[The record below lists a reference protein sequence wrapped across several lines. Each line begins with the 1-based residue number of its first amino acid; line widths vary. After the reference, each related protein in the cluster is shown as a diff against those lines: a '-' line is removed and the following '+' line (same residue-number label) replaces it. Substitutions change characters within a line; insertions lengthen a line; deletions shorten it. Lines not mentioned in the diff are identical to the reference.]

1 MQEDALTRLALIT
14 DLRHALDSSEF
25 AVFYQPI
32 VSVRDG
38 MPVGAEALVRWHHPR
53 RGLVAPAEFVGVA
66 ESTGL
71 IVAIVIIV
79 LLLLCGC
86 GIGGVLLF
94 NSGSK
99 SSTGS
104 TVAPVKPDPAKAP
117 LRPGPV
123 KVASKPD
130 NLVAAV
136 VRRVLFY
143 TLLTLVAAF
152 FALPLLWLVF
162 TPFDRHPSLSVKLPE
177 FTLDN
182 FRLLLQN
189 PYALS
194 SLKNSV
200 FIAGGAMVMVVVF
213 AALAAYALSR
223 VRIPGRDALL
233 YGLLLLSSIVTGTAA
248 MVPIFL
254 LMFQLNLIDSRTGV
268 SLVLAGGL
276 LPAAIFILKDFM
288 DATPRSY
295 EESARVFGASP
306 LQVLRHIVLPIAR
319 PGLATIAVWAL
330 VNAWGD
336 FLIAFILLRDPDK
349 SPAGVVM
356 YTFYTEGGQ
365 ANLPLISAFSLLYA
379 IPVVAMY
386 LFVSRRYGF
395 RFHGGIKG

>member
-1 MQEDALTRLALIT
+1 MNPAAAAPRVN
-14 DLRHALDSSEF
+14 RSN
-25 AVFYQPI
+25 
-32 VSVRDG
+32 
-38 MPVGAEALVRWHHPR
+38 ALV
-53 RGLVAPAEFVGVA
+53 G
-66 ESTGL
+66 
-71 IVAIVIIV
+71 
-79 LLLLCGC
+79 
-86 GIGGVLLF
+86 
-94 NSGSK
+94 
-99 SSTGS
+99 
-104 TVAPVKPDPAKAP
+104 
-117 LRPGPV
+117 
-123 KVASKPD
+123 
-130 NLVAAV
+130 AV

-143 TLLTLVAAF
+143 AALAVVTAF

-162 TPFDRHPSLSVKLPE
+162 APFDRHPALTVKLPD

-182 FRLLLQN
+182 FRQLPQN
-189 PYALS
+189 PYALE

-200 FIAGGAMVMVVVF
+200 LIAGGAMLLTVAL
-213 AALAAYALSR
+213 AAFAAYALSR
-223 VRIPGRDALL
+223 VRIPGRDGLL
-233 YGLLLLSSIVTGTAA
+233 YALLLLSSIVTGTAA

-268 SLVLAGGL
+268 SLVLTGGL

-306 LQVLRHIVLPIAR
+306 LQVLRHVVLPIAR

-336 FLIAFILLRDPDK
+336 FLTAYILLRDPDK

-379 IPVVAMY
+379 LPVVAMY

-395 RFHGGIKG
+395 RFHGGIKS